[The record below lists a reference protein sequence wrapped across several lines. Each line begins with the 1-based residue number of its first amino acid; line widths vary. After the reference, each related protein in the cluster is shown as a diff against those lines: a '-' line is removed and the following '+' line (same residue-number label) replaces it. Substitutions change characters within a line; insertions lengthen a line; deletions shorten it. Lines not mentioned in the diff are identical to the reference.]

1 MTLLHLAGSA
11 LISVMLLSIPANADP
26 LGGTYLPEHEPLLQ
40 KVVRQWSWFC
50 DEAQADFT
58 DAGATPQSGH
68 MRLEWPENIY
78 LMEYAPAKL
87 ASVIT
92 MNAFTCDNIGLMGEY
107 FGLTNGSDFYI
118 IAEDK
123 AFAGF
128 GFNPRSV
135 RSTFSDGTQETLVL
149 IPHRGDYCRGPS
161 VSSAALP
168 CYDVAVWTEFGNTF
182 NSVDGVLAEDE
193 AIK

>member
-1 MTLLHLAGSA
+1 MKACNLAVSVLA
-11 LISVMLLSIPANADP
+11 SVMLLSIPANAEP
-26 LGGTYLPEHEPLLQ
+26 LGGTYLSQHEPLLL
-40 KVVRQWSWFC
+40 KVVHQWSWFC

-58 DAGATPQSGH
+58 EVGVAPQSGN

-78 LMEYAPAKL
+78 LMEYAPGKM

-107 FGLTNGSDFYI
+107 FGLTNGNDFYI
-118 IAEDK
+118 IAEGK

-135 RSTFSDGTQETLVL
+135 THTFNDGNQETLVL
-149 IPHRGDYCRGPS
+149 IPRRGDYCRGPS
-161 VSSAALP
+161 SSSADLP
-168 CYDVAVWTEFGNTF
+168 CFEVAVWTEYGNAF
-182 NSVDGVLAEDE
+182 NSVNGVLAEDGS
-193 AIK
+193 IK